1 MSNYYKENLFSY
13 LQGMEFRHFCWAV
26 MLEHNSGRSTG
37 KPNAEANSMVTRLNW
52 LISLKQ
58 TAKWEIQ
65 STKGLHQK
73 AELRQ
78 TAQRSQARRREVLW
92 FKVKIRIDWGWQ
104 VDCYQRR
111 KKEKAQKQ
119 NFIKNLRSILSSD
132 HGLYTEVPAKSVWFI
147 FGM

>member
-1 MSNYYKENLFSY
+1 MSNYYKENLFPY

-37 KPNAEANSMVTRLNW
+37 KPNAEANSMINRLNW
-52 LISLKQ
+52 LISL
-58 TAKWEIQ
+58 KWEIQ

-73 AELRQ
+73 AKLRQ
-78 TAQRSQARRREVLW
+78 TAQRSQARREVPW
-92 FKVKIRIDWGWQ
+92 FKVKIRIDWGRQ
-104 VDCYQRR
+104 VDCYQKR
-111 KKEKAQKQ
+111 KKEKPQKQ

-132 HGLYTEVPAKSVWFI
+132 HGLYTEVPGKSVWFI